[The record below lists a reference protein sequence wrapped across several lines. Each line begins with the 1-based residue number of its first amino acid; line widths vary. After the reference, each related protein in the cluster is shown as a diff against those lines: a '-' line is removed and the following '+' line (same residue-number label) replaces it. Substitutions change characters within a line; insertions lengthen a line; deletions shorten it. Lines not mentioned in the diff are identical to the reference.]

1 MKTVF
6 YKTFIKNLLT
16 QEININTDSF
26 RLILLKPDYVF
37 NTTEESYEDVKA
49 YEVGSQNTGYTP
61 GGKNISLKMVSSP
74 DDKFIYVTG
83 NNVSWD
89 DFSSVF
95 RYAVLCKENGNLV
108 CCIDFENS
116 NTIDKAQ
123 LSIEWSVSGIF
134 RFNLE

>member
-37 NTTEESYEDVKA
+37 NVAEESYEDVKA
-49 YEVGSQNTGYTP
+49 HEVSDQNTGYTQ
-61 GGKNISLKMVSSP
+61 GCKNISLRMVSSP

-83 NNVSWD
+83 TNVSWD
-89 DFSSVF
+89 SFSSVF

-116 NTIDKAQ
+116 NIVDKAQ

>member
-1 MKTVF
+1 MVFDLTLNNLGYKNFGEVKT
-6 YKTFIKNLLT
+6 LHWA
-16 QEININTDSF
+16 D
-26 RLILLKPDYVF
+26 
-37 NTTEESYEDVKA
+37 
-49 YEVGSQNTGYTP
+49 NTGSNLDP
-61 GGKNISLKMVSSP
+61 N
-74 DDKFIYVTG
+74 KFIYVTG

-89 DFSSVF
+89 SFSSVF